1 MQALTQSISMQTLCS
16 DTLSLVFRSLSDADA
31 WSMRSVSKAFAAQSK
46 ERDYNLKSFLKYETC
61 LNDMTP
67 HKGMWRRARREG
79 CQSQLASKLTYNL
92 LEHAAADVSDLIQ
105 QDRIHEFTTWDLAT
119 LDENTVRIDVNL
131 PIALYLLNF
140 AKIPRLQRK
149 ALPKVST
156 TSNYH
161 ITYHELVQACAYFQN
176 SYPLQQF
183 LDLHDSY
190 FAFQWHISQVHP
202 FFRQCKTA
210 SMQHPPLYPIATMK
224 KRTSSTLNTAKRHC
238 THEKPYCES
247 AYSSCNEE
255 S

>member
-1 MQALTQSISMQTLCS
+1 MQTLCS
-16 DTLSLVFRSLSDADA
+16 DTLSQVFHFLSDVDA
-31 WSMRSVSKAFAAQSK
+31 WSVRSVSKAFAQQSRG
-46 ERDYNLKSFLKYETC
+46 RDYEMKPFLSCKNH

-67 HKGMWRRARREG
+67 HKGMWRKARREG

-92 LEHAAADVSDLIQ
+92 LEHAAADVSDLIHE
-105 QDRIHEFTTWDLAT
+105 DRIHELTTWDLAT

-156 TSNYH
+156 TSDYH

-176 SYPLQQF
+176 SYPLEQF

-210 SMQHPPLYPIATMK
+210 SLQHPPLYPIATMK
-224 KRTSSTLNTAKRHC
+224 KRTASTLNTAKRKR
-238 THEKPYCES
+238 TPL
-247 AYSSCNEE
+247 
-255 S
+255 